1 MSRVRAASSDRRHAP
16 GPKKRTILRGSPLL
30 SLSPSDPTTNE
41 RQVGR
46 LYLAR
51 PVTDMEIKSFR
62 YLAAK
67 LFSRTTVVG
76 FRPTLIRRPIV
87 FCPST
92 PVIQMKLRS
101 ADGITGEDPSGPC
114 VHCGWNLRRRTSVSL
129 RSYNKPRIKYSVP
142 DPPAH
147 TGMGWSHHPHIQ
159 EGSSLTGQRDPANK
173 WYSVTID

>member
-1 MSRVRAASSDRRHAP
+1 MERRCFPGTSPIDCRNSWLKASTGSRAIRKDRV
-16 GPKKRTILRGSPLL
+16 S
-30 SLSPSDPTTNE
+30 
-41 RQVGR
+41 V
-46 LYLAR
+46 
-51 PVTDMEIKSFR
+51 
-62 YLAAK
+62 
-67 LFSRTTVVG
+67 SRTTVVG

-147 TGMGWSHHPHIQ
+147 TGMRRSHHPHIQ